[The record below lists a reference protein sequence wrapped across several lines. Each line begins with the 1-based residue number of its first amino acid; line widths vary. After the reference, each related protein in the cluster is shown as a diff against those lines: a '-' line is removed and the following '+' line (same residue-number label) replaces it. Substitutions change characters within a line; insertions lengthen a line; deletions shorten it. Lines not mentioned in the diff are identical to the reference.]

1 MGDSSHLYEFQMS
14 ADFWNVTSA
23 HWICLIKY
31 REVHQSVPGMFEE
44 FQSQNLSIGGLNQAI
59 YVLFTVRISIK
70 FLMPRDISEMSP
82 RQPNMPGL
90 REQMLTWTETK
101 TSLTCYCE
109 HKLHH
114 TQTKFR
120 WTCLLYPEF
129 TVLGSFL
136 FFHFIPWLHSSSS
149 PSFPLDTVIR
159 LLFLVASHLASS
171 TARSGGPLPKDQLA
185 ELLSV
190 SHDSWDRNYLLY
202 YIYKLWLQE
211 CAFLILALLLLFD
224 TGLRLSRRRISNS

>member
-1 MGDSSHLYEFQMS
+1 MIQLHALGPILDQIYTRDSLEFTRKSILDGRNGHNTLYIHC
-14 ADFWNVTSA
+14 N
-23 HWICLIKY
+23 
-31 REVHQSVPGMFEE
+31 REVHQSVPGTFEE

-120 WTCLLYPEF
+120 
-129 TVLGSFL
+129 
-136 FFHFIPWLHSSSS
+136 
-149 PSFPLDTVIR
+149 
-159 LLFLVASHLASS
+159 
-171 TARSGGPLPKDQLA
+171 
-185 ELLSV
+185 
-190 SHDSWDRNYLLY
+190 
-202 YIYKLWLQE
+202 
-211 CAFLILALLLLFD
+211 
-224 TGLRLSRRRISNS
+224 

>member
-1 MGDSSHLYEFQMS
+1 MAWTEERDC
-14 ADFWNVTSA
+14 NN
-23 HWICLIKY
+23 

-120 WTCLLYPEF
+120 
-129 TVLGSFL
+129 
-136 FFHFIPWLHSSSS
+136 
-149 PSFPLDTVIR
+149 
-159 LLFLVASHLASS
+159 
-171 TARSGGPLPKDQLA
+171 
-185 ELLSV
+185 
-190 SHDSWDRNYLLY
+190 
-202 YIYKLWLQE
+202 
-211 CAFLILALLLLFD
+211 
-224 TGLRLSRRRISNS
+224 

>member
-1 MGDSSHLYEFQMS
+1 MFDLMVL
-14 ADFWNVTSA
+14 DVLVILA
-23 HWICLIKY
+23 H
-31 REVHQSVPGMFEE
+31 VHQSVPGTFKE

-120 WTCLLYPEF
+120 
-129 TVLGSFL
+129 
-136 FFHFIPWLHSSSS
+136 
-149 PSFPLDTVIR
+149 
-159 LLFLVASHLASS
+159 
-171 TARSGGPLPKDQLA
+171 
-185 ELLSV
+185 
-190 SHDSWDRNYLLY
+190 
-202 YIYKLWLQE
+202 
-211 CAFLILALLLLFD
+211 
-224 TGLRLSRRRISNS
+224 

>member
-1 MGDSSHLYEFQMS
+1 MINSFQKFHLFSIAVLLFGLTIMSSDKFLPKVS
-14 ADFWNVTSA
+14 SLLN
-23 HWICLIKY
+23 

-44 FQSQNLSIGGLNQAI
+44 FQSQNLLIGGLNQAI
-59 YVLFTVRISIK
+59 YVMFTVRISIK

-120 WTCLLYPEF
+120 
-129 TVLGSFL
+129 
-136 FFHFIPWLHSSSS
+136 
-149 PSFPLDTVIR
+149 
-159 LLFLVASHLASS
+159 
-171 TARSGGPLPKDQLA
+171 
-185 ELLSV
+185 
-190 SHDSWDRNYLLY
+190 
-202 YIYKLWLQE
+202 
-211 CAFLILALLLLFD
+211 
-224 TGLRLSRRRISNS
+224 

>member
-1 MGDSSHLYEFQMS
+1 MNFWTGHWHLVLQP
-14 ADFWNVTSA
+14 
-23 HWICLIKY
+23 Y

-44 FQSQNLSIGGLNQAI
+44 YQSQNLSIGGLNQAI

-120 WTCLLYPEF
+120 
-129 TVLGSFL
+129 
-136 FFHFIPWLHSSSS
+136 
-149 PSFPLDTVIR
+149 
-159 LLFLVASHLASS
+159 
-171 TARSGGPLPKDQLA
+171 
-185 ELLSV
+185 
-190 SHDSWDRNYLLY
+190 
-202 YIYKLWLQE
+202 
-211 CAFLILALLLLFD
+211 
-224 TGLRLSRRRISNS
+224 